1 MVIYKDYTTNELLA
15 NEPCI
20 VDDKCTIYPLNIKE
34 YNTFINKYS
43 IYLQLSRKK
52 LKLNEKVDLLSAIIL
67 LLIQA
72 MNESGEGDIVT
83 NIDKVVGD
91 FEKLFSLVTKKEIKC
106 KRVES
111 MFRFEG
117 EGIVID
123 SSNYETVRKVIMT
136 MNLIKEPKVFDDPL
150 TQKWYNKALLA
161 KQKKQPKLELEDII
175 ITVIQDMKYSFEYV
189 YGLNIVAL
197 YSLYSKIVQR
207 DNYDKVMMF
216 KTVSNKLPNVNLVD
230 SIIDRLYKEDDSDMY
245 IDSDSL
251 GKML

>member
-1 MVIYKDYTTNELLA
+1 MVIHNDYTTNELLA
-15 NEPCI
+15 NEPCVI
-20 VDDKCTIYPLNIKE
+20 DDKCIIYPLTIKE
-34 YNTFINKYS
+34 YSKLIKYS
-43 IYLQLSRKK
+43 IYLQFSRER
-52 LKLNEKVDLLSAIIL
+52 LKLNKDMNLLSTTIL

-72 MNESGEGDIVT
+72 MSESDEGDIIT
-83 NIDKVVGD
+83 NIDKVVND
-91 FEKLFSLVTKKEIKC
+91 FEKLFSLVTKKEVKC
-106 KRVES
+106 VRVGS
-111 MFRFEG
+111 MFKFQG
-117 EGIVID
+117 DGVVID
-123 SSNYETVRKVIMT
+123 DSNYEDVRKVIMT
-136 MNLIKEPKVFDDPL
+136 MNLMKEPKVFDDPL

-216 KTVSNKLPNVNLVD
+216 KTVSDKLPNVNLVD

>member
-1 MVIYKDYTTNELLA
+1 MVIHNDYTTNELLA
-15 NEPCI
+15 NEPCVI
-20 VDDKCTIYPLNIKE
+20 DDKCIIYPLTIKE
-34 YNTFINKYS
+34 YSKLIKYS
-43 IYLQLSRKK
+43 IYIQFSRER
-52 LKLNEKVDLLSAIIL
+52 LKLNKDMNLLSTTIL

-72 MNESGEGDIVT
+72 MSESGEGDIIK
-83 NIDKVVGD
+83 NIDKVVND
-91 FEKLFSLVTKKEIKC
+91 FEKLFSLVTKKEVKC
-106 KRVES
+106 VRVGS
-111 MFRFEG
+111 MFKFQG
-117 EGIVID
+117 DGVVID
-123 SSNYETVRKVIMT
+123 DSNYEDVRKVIMT
-136 MNLIKEPKVFDDPL
+136 MNLMKEPKVFDDPL